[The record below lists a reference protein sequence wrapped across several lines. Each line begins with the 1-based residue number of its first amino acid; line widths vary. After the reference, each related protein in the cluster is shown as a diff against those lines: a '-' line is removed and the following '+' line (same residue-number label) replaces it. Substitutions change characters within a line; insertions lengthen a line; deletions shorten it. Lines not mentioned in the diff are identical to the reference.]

1 MAKISLSPLTLRFHE
16 PDHDVLLSSS
26 NAVRDN
32 VAWELDNVRVARDTA
47 VGGSRVALAARER
60 ALSSMLKS
68 ANRDMQL
75 LNDWRV
81 ELNPYVDPIEVGQ
94 LYQHRATHPR
104 CRKTA
109 DDPLYVLLSDIW
121 RQYLRCSRGNA

>member
-26 NAVRDN
+26 NAVRGN

-94 LYQHRATHPR
+94 LYQHTGQHIPA
-104 CRKTA
+104 
-109 DDPLYVLLSDIW
+109 VV
-121 RQYLRCSRGNA
+121 RQLMTRFTFYYLIFGGSIFVA